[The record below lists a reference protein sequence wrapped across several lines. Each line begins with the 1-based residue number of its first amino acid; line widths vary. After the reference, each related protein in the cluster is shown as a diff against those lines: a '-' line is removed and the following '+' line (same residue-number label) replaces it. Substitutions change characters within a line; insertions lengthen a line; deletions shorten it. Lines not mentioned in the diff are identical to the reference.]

1 VVPEG
6 IVPPNVGLKVV
17 PEQITNVRLLIAATG
32 KTETVAENAVPAH
45 PAELGVMLYVA
56 VCIELALL
64 FNVPLN
70 ELALL
75 PLAPPV
81 ILLVKLGALQV

>member
-17 PEQITNVRLLIAATG
+17 PEQITSVRLLIAATG

-45 PAELGVMLYVA
+45 PAELGV
-56 VCIELALL
+56 
-64 FNVPLN
+64 
-70 ELALL
+70 
-75 PLAPPV
+75 
-81 ILLVKLGALQV
+81 IL

>member
-32 KTETVAENAVPAH
+32 KTETVAENAEFKAR
-45 PAELGVMLYVA
+45 
-56 VCIELALL
+56 
-64 FNVPLN
+64 N
-70 ELALL
+70 
-75 PLAPPV
+75 
-81 ILLVKLGALQV
+81 KS